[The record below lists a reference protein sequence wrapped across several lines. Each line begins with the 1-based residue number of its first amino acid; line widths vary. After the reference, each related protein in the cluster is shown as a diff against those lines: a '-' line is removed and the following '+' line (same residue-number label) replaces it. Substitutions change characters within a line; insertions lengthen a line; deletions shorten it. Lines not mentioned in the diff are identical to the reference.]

1 MRTSVLIMIGLL
13 ILAPPALAENIGS
26 SFGALT
32 TAQVAGKGVTVLG
45 GTVGIADYTSFVA
58 VDASERTDGSYGVTV
73 QQAVPVPDGVR
84 YDTTVNE

>member
-1 MRTSVLIMIGLL
+1 MS
-13 ILAPPALAENIGS
+13 
-26 SFGALT
+26 
-32 TAQVAGKGVTVLG
+32 
-45 GTVGIADYTSFVA
+45 DYTSFVA